1 MSQDLKSIKVIG
13 KIDLSKF
20 DKLKNKYLQKE
31 QNSYKDNEH
40 DDYHDNYYNVCRTV
54 PNGGISEYSD
64 FIKKHY

>member
-1 MSQDLKSIKVIG
+1 MSQDLKSIKVIV

-20 DKLKNKYLQKE
+20 DKLENKYLQKE

-40 DDYHDNYYNVCRTV
+40 NNYYNVCKTV
-54 PNGGISEYSD
+54 PNGGVSEYSD

>member
-20 DKLKNKYLQKE
+20 DKLENKYLQKE

-40 DDYHDNYYNVCRTV
+40 DNYYNVCKTV
-54 PNGGISEYSD
+54 PNGGVSEYSD